1 MRFAQSQKGHKYRRH
16 GYIICRAHGPLQVT
30 KQVRNRADD
39 AVTSRPP
46 TVHIHPPKRCRP
58 SYPLKSMQKATRRRA
73 MITARI
79 TDHRISARAKHRS
92 HRRSRVAHDIHIDKP
107 IAPHN
112 ARPARVTICSQ
123 PSIYSQSVEALR
135 QSKAN
140 AQTDVCLGRFTS
152 GTHLFDRARGNGKIA
167 ARK

>member
-1 MRFAQSQKGHKYRRH
+1 MRFAQSQKGHNYPSPWSYHPPRLWS
-16 GYIICRAHGPLQVT
+16 ATNT
-30 KQVRNRADD
+30 KQARNRADD
-39 AVTSRPP
+39 AVTSRP
-46 TVHIHPPKRCRP
+46 TTAHAHPPKRCRP

-79 TDHRISARAKHRS
+79 TDHRISARIKHRS
-92 HRRSRVAHDIHIDKP
+92 RRRSRVAHDIHIDKP
-107 IAPHN
+107 LAPHN
-112 ARPARVTICSQ
+112 ARRRASLSARS

>member
-1 MRFAQSQKGHKYRRH
+1 
-16 GYIICRAHGPLQVT
+16 
-30 KQVRNRADD
+30 
-39 AVTSRPP
+39 
-46 TVHIHPPKRCRP
+46 
-58 SYPLKSMQKATRRRA
+58 

-92 HRRSRVAHDIHIDKP
+92 HRRSRVAYDIHIDKP

-123 PSIYSQSVEALR
+123 SFEALR
-135 QSKAN
+135 QSQAT

-167 ARK
+167 ALK